1 LISPRPSAIRP
12 SPFNPDGPK
21 TLNPS
26 YRTGILIVV
35 ATILVSALLMLAAE
49 SLGESTP
56 RRVGQD
62 LGDFGYDLGGYRL
75 TERSGNV
82 VTEADLAGN
91 VWVAAFIFTR
101 CPISCPKISAV
112 MKGLQGPLGDAGV
125 KLVSISVDS
134 DYDTPAVLARYANGL
149 GADPSRWWFL
159 TGQQD
164 EIVDLI
170 LHRFH
175 LPLARGGEVPS
186 DAASKV
192 EAVQHSPRLV
202 LVDRGNKV
210 DGFYDSDDA
219 QAIAKLVKKAQRQAS
234 WARKLPP
241 INAALNGTCAVLLL
255 IGWGLILTKRSRGHA
270 ACMIA
275 AVSVSAAF
283 LGCYLVYHY
292 HVRSVEFQGTGGPR
306 VIYRTI
312 LLSHTILATLGV
324 VPLVSLT
331 LVRAIRKQYHRHAS
345 IARVTFPIWLYV
357 SITGVVIYW
366 MLYQLPPPS
375 LSS

>member
-1 LISPRPSAIRP
+1 MTASRPPAIRP

-35 ATILVSALLMLAAE
+35 GTILVSALLMLAAE
-49 SLGESTP
+49 SLSDSTP

-62 LGDFGYDLGGYRL
+62 LGDLGYDLGAYRL
-75 TERSGNV
+75 TERSGKV
-82 VTEADLAGN
+82 VTEADLAGE

-112 MKGLQGPLGDAGV
+112 MKSLQGPLGDAGV
-125 KLVSISVDS
+125 KLVSISVDP
-134 DYDTPAVLARYANGL
+134 DYDTPAVLGRYAAGL

-159 TGQQD
+159 TGKQD
-164 EIVDLI
+164 EIVDLV

-175 LPLARGGEVPS
+175 LPLGRGGEAPT
-186 DAASKV
+186 DGAAKV
-192 EAVQHSPRLV
+192 EDVQQSPRLV
-202 LVDRGNKV
+202 LVGRGNKV
-210 DGFYDSDDA
+210 VGFYDSDDA
-219 QAIAKLVKKAQRQAS
+219 DAVAKLVKKAKRQAS

-241 INAALNGTCAVLLL
+241 INATLNGNCAILLL
-255 IGWGLILTKRSRGHA
+255 VGWTLILTKRTRSHA

-275 AVSVSAAF
+275 AVSVSTVF
-283 LGCYLVYHY
+283 LACYLVYHFQ
-292 HVRSVEFQGTGGPR
+292 VGSVEFLGTGGPR
-306 VIYRTI
+306 VVYRTI

-331 LVRAIRKQYHRHAS
+331 LVRAIRKEFHRHAS

-357 SITGVVIYW
+357 SITGVIIYW